1 MANYREQ
8 PLSKSDYHNRAH
20 AHNYQKTNK
29 PVYNDEP
36 RDLENYVQIP
46 KKKQAYFENEV
57 QDTNNRYCYQGNSK
71 NDDPFSNNPYYNRAA
86 LDQVCSRSIITYL
99 DQPNKLQDN
108 CQNNELQRDNQN
120 QNQQKQNEPIS
131 QYYNNES
138 RDRYQEVKNYYYNQN
153 HQFKSIL
160 SPKLYSRDQ
169 FDSQEQQQLGQNKQS
184 QNQIPKYQKTNQ
196 SLYENPSFGLIQEQQ
211 QIYQKSQNQP
221 IQQQFPY
228 SQNHSQESV
237 SQTTQKQI
245 SNSNRQQY
253 NDPNE
258 NHSQREF
265 QQSKQYYQTQSTQQL
280 HQDYPVQKQ
289 QQYQQR
295 LQYLEELKSR
305 LPNDDIFQQQVDTR
319 IPQVEQYYRQN
330 QNERTSKINPIAA
343 VSRMQRP
350 NETNQDKYYGQDQN
364 HYLQNNRN
372 NQHQKGQEYYD
383 TQSHHKTNS
392 NQYLNLY
399 SSNNQKD
406 VRENSHNLSYQ
417 RKNQQQQKTR
427 TPNRYRE
434 DSYEREKQW
443 FMQQTSHL
451 HQNSQT
457 INKRR

>member
-8 PLSKSDYHNRAH
+8 PLSKSDYHNRAN
-20 AHNYQKTNK
+20 ANNYQKTNK

-46 KKKQAYFENEV
+46 KRKQAYLENEV
-57 QDTNNRYCYQGNSK
+57 QDTNNRYCYKGNSK
-71 NDDPFSNNPYYNRAA
+71 NEDPFSNNPYYNRAA

-108 CQNNELQRDNQN
+108 CQNNEQQRDNQN

-131 QYYNNES
+131 QYYNNEQ

-169 FDSQEQQQLGQNKQS
+169 FDQQEQQQLGQNKQS
-184 QNQIPKYQKTNQ
+184 QNQIQKYQKANQ

-211 QIYQKSQNQP
+211 QIYQQSQNQP
-221 IQQQFPY
+221 KQQQFPY
-228 SQNHSQESV
+228 SQHFTQEPV
-237 SQTTQKQI
+237 SQNPQKYV
-245 SNSNRQQY
+245 SNSTRQQY

-258 NHSQREF
+258 SHSQREF
-265 QQSKQYYQTQSTQQL
+265 QQSKQCASYQSQSTQRL

-295 LQYLEELKSR
+295 LQYLDELKSR
-305 LPNDDIFQQQVDTR
+305 LPNDDIFQQQVDIR
-319 IPQVEQYYRQN
+319 IPQTEQYYRQN
-330 QNERTSKINPIAA
+330 QNERSSKINPIAA

-350 NETNQDKYYGQDQN
+350 NEINQDKYQYGQDQN
-364 HYLQNNRN
+364 YNLQNNRN
-372 NQHQKGQEYYD
+372 YQHQKGQDYYD
-383 TQSHHKTNS
+383 TQSYHK
-392 NQYLNLY
+392 
-399 SSNNQKD
+399 NNQKD
-406 VRENSHNLSYQ
+406 FRENSHNQLQQ

-443 FMQQTSHL
+443 FMQQTSNL
-451 HQNSQT
+451 HQNSQA